1 MNTTFSIAQ
10 AFNHW
15 YGSVIMVILMMM
27 SVYLMSL
34 IIVRYMFFRRI
45 SVDASKV
52 LDETNKAV
60 MSRDAD
66 KLGKL
71 KGQRAG
77 DPPVRVLISVGLTNS
92 HLGEPELNQLFHVT
106 RIRQRERLT
115 KGLSV
120 FGTFAAIAPF
130 LGLLGTVLG
139 IVDAFNS
146 LATTGAAG
154 PNVVSSGVAEAL
166 WATAAGLVVAIPA
179 VVANNIFRRKANAA
193 LTEMEIVGQ
202 ELILL
207 FKMEKSGKRGSLSV
221 REA

>member
-1 MNTTFSIAQ
+1 MSSFSVAQ

-15 YGSVIMVILMMM
+15 YGALIMAILAVM
-27 SVYLMSL
+27 SIYLMSL
-34 IIVRYMFFRRI
+34 IIVRYIFFRKI
-45 SVDASKV
+45 SVDATKV
-52 LDETNKAV
+52 LEETNKAV
-60 MSRDAD
+60 MANDTE
-66 KLGKL
+66 KLSKL

-77 DPPVRVLISVGLTNS
+77 DPPVRVLISVGLSNS
-92 HLGEPELNQLFHVT
+92 HLQGQELNQLFHIT
-106 RIRQRERLT
+106 RVRQRDRLT

-154 PNVVSSGVAEAL
+154 PNVVATGVAEAL

-179 VVANNIFRRKANAA
+179 VIANNIFRRKSNAA

-207 FKMEKSGKRGSLSV
+207 FKMEKPGKR
-221 REA
+221 AAA

>member
-1 MNTTFSIAQ
+1 
-10 AFNHW
+10 
-15 YGSVIMVILMMM
+15 M
-27 SVYLMSL
+27 SS
-34 IIVRYMFFRRI
+34 RR
-45 SVDASKV
+45 
-52 LDETNKAV
+52 
-60 MSRDAD
+60 
-66 KLGKL
+66 G
-71 KGQRAG
+71 
-77 DPPVRVLISVGLTNS
+77 
-92 HLGEPELNQLFHVT
+92 
-106 RIRQRERLT
+106 
-115 KGLSV
+115 
-120 FGTFAAIAPF
+120 
-130 LGLLGTVLG
+130 G